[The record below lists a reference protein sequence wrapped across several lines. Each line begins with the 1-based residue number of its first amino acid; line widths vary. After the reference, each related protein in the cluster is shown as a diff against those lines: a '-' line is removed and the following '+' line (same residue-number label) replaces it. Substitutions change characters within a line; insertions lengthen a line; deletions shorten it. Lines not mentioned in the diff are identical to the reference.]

1 MSPSPYPAEEASP
14 PSAALREKLVDAAGR
29 LLASR
34 QVSGITTR
42 DIART
47 AGLSDGV
54 LYNYFQNK
62 NDLLATALLRSYGEQ
77 VEVFASRMPIAG
89 THTVETNLVKFAGAM
104 MTLVDATLPV
114 VAGLVAEPE
123 LMHRFIADIH
133 GEEYGP
139 QRALGGIE
147 AYLTAEQQL
156 GRLGDF
162 DASAAAT
169 LFIGSMITL
178 GIGSVLGGRQESSSR
193 ALVPS
198 LIATLLG
205 GLRR

>member
-1 MSPSPYPAEEASP
+1 MSPSSYPAEEASP
-14 PSAALREKLVDAAGR
+14 SNAALREKLVDAASR

-62 NDLLATALLRSYGEQ
+62 NDLLATALLRGYGEQ
-77 VEVFASRMPIAG
+77 VELFASRMPVAG
-89 THTVETNLVKFAGAM
+89 TQTVETNLVQFAEAM

-139 QRALGGIE
+139 QRSLGGIE
-147 AYLTAEQQL
+147 VYLSAEQRL
-156 GRLGDF
+156 GRLGAF

-178 GIGSVLGGRQESSSR
+178 GIGGVLGGQQESSSR
-193 ALVPS
+193 AQVPA
-198 LIATLLG
+198 LIATLLR
-205 GLRR
+205 GLAV

>member
-1 MSPSPYPAEEASP
+1 MSPSSYPAEEVSP
-14 PSAALREKLVDAAGR
+14 SSAALREKLVDAASL

-42 DIART
+42 DIARA

-54 LYNYFQNK
+54 LYNYFHNK
-62 NDLLATALLRSYGEQ
+62 NDLLATALLRGYGEQ
-77 VEVFASRMPIAG
+77 VELFAGRMPVAG
-89 THTVETNLVKFAGAM
+89 TQTVETNLVQFAEAM

-139 QRALGGIE
+139 QKTLGGIE
-147 AYLTAEQQL
+147 AYLTAEQRL
-156 GRLGDF
+156 GRLGEF

-178 GIGSVLGGRQESSSR
+178 GIGSVLGGHQESSSR
-193 ALVPS
+193 AQVPT

-205 GLRR
+205 GLAR

>member
-1 MSPSPYPAEEASP
+1 MSPSSHPAEEASP
-14 PSAALREKLVDAAGR
+14 SNAALREKLVDAASR

-42 DIART
+42 DIARA

-62 NDLLATALLRSYGEQ
+62 NDLLATALLRGYGEQ
-77 VEVFASRMPIAG
+77 VELFASSMPVAG
-89 THTVETNLVKFAGAM
+89 TQTVETNLAQFAESM

-147 AYLTAEQQL
+147 AYLSAEQRL

-178 GIGSVLGGRQESSSR
+178 GIGGVLGGQQESSSR
-193 ALVPS
+193 AQVPA

-205 GLRR
+205 GLAV